1 MSSPDRLRAEV
12 HSSAEVNIPRL
23 TAPASVNRY
32 ARIELITAIVS
43 LALAIGAGIYL
54 AYMTFSQNEACY
66 GISNRKIVCQHL
78 TPGSL
83 DAAEAGG
90 RLFVVLSIVLA
101 LYAGGVLGAWWQ
113 GRTQDPSARTTAYL
127 VLVTCAVTVIGMTL
141 PAISG
146 TGFFFL
152 PGMAVLVIAAI
163 VGLFARLSQ
172 REAPQA

>member
-1 MSSPDRLRAEV
+1 
-12 HSSAEVNIPRL
+12 
-23 TAPASVNRY
+23 VNRY

-66 GISNRKIVCQHL
+66 GISNQKIVCQHL

-83 DAAEAGG
+83 DAAQAGG

-113 GRTQDPSARTTAYL
+113 AHTHDPSARSTAYL
-127 VLVTCAVTVIGMTL
+127 VLVTCAATVIGVTL
-141 PAISG
+141 PAVTG

-152 PGMAVLVIAAI
+152 PSMAVLVIATLI
-163 VGLFARLSQ
+163 GLVAWLNQ
-172 REAPQA
+172 RAAQSA